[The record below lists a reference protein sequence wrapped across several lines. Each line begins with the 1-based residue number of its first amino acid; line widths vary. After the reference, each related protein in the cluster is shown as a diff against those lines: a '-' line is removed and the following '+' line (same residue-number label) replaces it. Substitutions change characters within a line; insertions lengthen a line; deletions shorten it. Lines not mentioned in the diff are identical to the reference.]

1 MSCPAPPIASRH
13 MTVMVT
19 GASGLLGRAIVE
31 ALVPRDEVRATV
43 RRPEA
48 GEALRLLGAKVAV
61 RPVEEPDELIEILPR
76 VHTIVHLVGGVNQPS
91 DDEILAANYGSTI
104 AAVAAAKEGRVRRLI
119 LLSVPGAS
127 LNHPHPF
134 LRAKGLAEEAVV
146 NSGLEHAVLRS
157 SHAYGL
163 GGLWFASTVM
173 GAEHGFVVGDGRQ
186 RVAPVLADDVARV
199 VAAIDD
205 RRDPIEGV
213 WNLSGPEALTADEV
227 YEIAGE
233 GGSPAHLDPSAAAER
248 LTDLLEIPV
257 SVRATEFFAG
267 DFMAE
272 TTGGAALIA
281 ALDAAAPDAA
291 AAFGVDMTPFE
302 EGLRTIAARAS
313 KGGLIGCAAM
323 PELVHLDVDDGV
335 GIVRLDRP
343 PANAISLQLS
353 TELLAALEEA
363 GSRDDVGALGALG
376 GSQALRRRRGYQGD
390 GRRQPGR
397 DP

>member
-1 MSCPAPPIASRH
+1 

-31 ALVPRDEVRATV
+31 ALAPRDEVRATV

-91 DDEILAANYGSTI
+91 DEEILAANYGSTM

-127 LNHPHPF
+127 LDHPHPF

-213 WNLSGPEALTADEV
+213 WNLSGPEELTADEV
-227 YEIAGE
+227 FDIAGE
-233 GGSPAHLDPSAAAER
+233 GGSRAHLDPSTAAER
-248 LTDLLEIPV
+248 LTDLLDIPV
-257 SVRATEFFAG
+257 SVRAAEFFAG
-267 DFMAE
+267 GFTAE
-272 TTGGAALIA
+272 TSDVIA
-281 ALDAAAPDAA
+281 RDAA
-291 AAFGVDMTPFE
+291 AAFGVETTAFE
-302 EGLRTIAARAS
+302 EGLRTIAAKAS
-313 KGGLIGCAAM
+313 KGG
-323 PELVHLDVDDGV
+323 
-335 GIVRLDRP
+335 
-343 PANAISLQLS
+343 
-353 TELLAALEEA
+353 
-363 GSRDDVGALGALG
+363 
-376 GSQALRRRRGYQGD
+376 
-390 GRRQPGR
+390 
-397 DP
+397 

>member
-1 MSCPAPPIASRH
+1 MCCPGTSIASRD

-31 ALVPRDEVRATV
+31 ALVPHDEVRATV

-91 DDEILAANYGSTI
+91 DEAILAANYGSTV
-104 AAVAAAKEGRVRRLI
+104 AVVAAAKEGGVRRLI

-127 LNHPHPF
+127 LDHPHPF
-134 LRAKGLAEEAVV
+134 LRAKGLAEEVVV

-173 GAEHGFVVGDGRQ
+173 GAEHGFVVGGGSQ
-186 RVAPVLADDVARV
+186 RVAPVLADDVAKV

-205 RRDPIEGV
+205 GREPIEGA
-213 WNLSGPEALTADEV
+213 WDLSGPQELTADEV
-227 YEIAGE
+227 FEIVGE
-233 GGSPAHLDPSAAAER
+233 GGVPTHLDPSSAAER

-267 DFMAE
+267 LSMAVTSDVTSLE
-272 TTGGAALIA
+272 
-281 ALDAAAPDAA
+281 AAAPNAA
-291 AAFGVDMTPFE
+291 AAFGVATMPFE
-302 EGLRTIAARAS
+302 EGLRAIAARAS
-313 KGGLIGCAAM
+313 KGG
-323 PELVHLDVDDGV
+323 
-335 GIVRLDRP
+335 
-343 PANAISLQLS
+343 
-353 TELLAALEEA
+353 
-363 GSRDDVGALGALG
+363 
-376 GSQALRRRRGYQGD
+376 
-390 GRRQPGR
+390 
-397 DP
+397 

>member
-1 MSCPAPPIASRH
+1 

-31 ALVPRDEVRATV
+31 ALVQRDEVRATV

-48 GEALRLLGAKVAV
+48 GEGLRLLGAKVAV

-76 VHTIVHLVGGVNQPS
+76 VQTIVHLVGGVNQPS
-91 DDEILAANYGSTI
+91 DGEILAANYGSTI

-127 LNHPHPF
+127 IDHPHPF

-173 GAEHGFVVGDGRQ
+173 GAEHGFVVGNGKQ

-213 WNLSGPEALTADEV
+213 WNLSGSEELTADEV
-227 YEIAGE
+227 FEIVGE
-233 GGSPAHLDPSAAAER
+233 GGVPAHLDPSSAAER
-248 LTDLLEIPV
+248 LTELLEIPV
-257 SVRATEFFAG
+257 SVRATELFAG
-267 DFMAE
+267 PSMADTSDVASLE
-272 TTGGAALIA
+272 AP
-281 ALDAAAPDAA
+281 APDAA
-291 AAFGVDMTPFE
+291 AAFGVATTPFE
-302 EGLRTIAARAS
+302 EGLRAIAARAS
-313 KGGLIGCAAM
+313 N
-323 PELVHLDVDDGV
+323 DG
-335 GIVRLDRP
+335 
-343 PANAISLQLS
+343 
-353 TELLAALEEA
+353 
-363 GSRDDVGALGALG
+363 
-376 GSQALRRRRGYQGD
+376 
-390 GRRQPGR
+390 
-397 DP
+397 

>member
-1 MSCPAPPIASRH
+1 MSCPPPSVASRD

-31 ALVPRDEVRATV
+31 ALAQRDEVRATV

-48 GEALRLLGAKVAV
+48 GEALRILGAKVTI
-61 RPVEEPDELIEILPR
+61 RPIEEADDLIEILPR
-76 VHTIVHLVGGVNQPS
+76 VHTIVHLVGGVNQLS
-91 DDEILAANYGSTI
+91 DEEILAANYGSTV

-127 LNHPHPF
+127 IDHPHPF

-173 GAEHGFVVGDGRQ
+173 GAEHGFVVGAGSQ
-186 RVAPVLADDVARV
+186 RVAPVLADDVAKV

-213 WNLSGPEALTADEV
+213 WNLSGSEELTADEV
-227 YEIAGE
+227 FEIVGE
-233 GGSPAHLDPSAAAER
+233 GGVPAHLDPSSAAER
-248 LTDLLEIPV
+248 LTDLLDIPV

-267 DFMAE
+267 LSMAD
-272 TTGGAALIA
+272 TS
-281 ALDAAAPDAA
+281 DAGAPDAA
-291 AAFGVDMTPFE
+291 DAFGVSITPFE
-302 EGLRTIAARAS
+302 DGLRTIAARAS
-313 KGGLIGCAAM
+313 N
-323 PELVHLDVDDGV
+323 DG
-335 GIVRLDRP
+335 
-343 PANAISLQLS
+343 
-353 TELLAALEEA
+353 
-363 GSRDDVGALGALG
+363 
-376 GSQALRRRRGYQGD
+376 
-390 GRRQPGR
+390 
-397 DP
+397 